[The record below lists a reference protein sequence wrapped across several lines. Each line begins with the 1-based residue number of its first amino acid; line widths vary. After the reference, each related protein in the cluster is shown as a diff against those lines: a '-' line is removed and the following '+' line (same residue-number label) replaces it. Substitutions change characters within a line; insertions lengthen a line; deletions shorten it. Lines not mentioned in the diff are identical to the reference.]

1 MQLSWRLWLTST
13 QNGNQVNIKISQCLL
28 LMPALLLIA
37 LAPDYAKERRNSH
50 RLVAEVTYLQD
61 VIVQANQQWRK
72 DRLSLQEKE
81 SAEELMVDEVAY
93 LQQKLERISCAYDE
107 ELVEAVKRGRRSHEY
122 YLTHPDPYF
131 LYYPSLAL
139 EKSPEQFHREWV
151 EIYDR
156 MLAVLLDCQG
166 SPETAR

>member
-1 MQLSWRLWLTST
+1 MRRSAPGHYS
-13 QNGNQVNIKISQCLL
+13 VNIRISQCLL

-37 LAPDYAKERRNSH
+37 LAPAYAKERHDSH
-50 RLVAEVTYLQD
+50 RLAAEVTYLQD
-61 VIVQANQQWRK
+61 VIVQANQQWRR

-81 SAEELMVDEVAY
+81 STVELMADEVAY
-93 LQQKLERISCAYDE
+93 LREEVERISCAYDE
-107 ELVEAVKRGRRSHEY
+107 QVVEAVKRGRSSHEY

-139 EKSPEQFHREWV
+139 EKSPEQFHREWM

-156 MLAVLLDCQG
+156 MLAVLLNCQG
-166 SPETAR
+166 SPQAPR